1 MAPARARSTERQ
13 QPQAAPTAEATA
25 ASGAESAG
33 ESRVGHAGNK
43 ASATERQRG
52 GHRTA
57 TLNLPFVTAEFRRP
71 DLHLPG
77 RRDVG
82 AAADAVAAR
91 ARSLSP
97 AELAYYAG
105 LGVLAAVEL
114 IEWPV
119 AVAVGAG
126 TALARRSG
134 GGGGGGEGAADTAS
148 GESGS
153 PGEGGSPGGRVEGRD
168 QK

>member
-1 MAPARARSTERQ
+1 MGGTMAPARARSTERQ

-33 ESRVGHAGNK
+33 
-43 ASATERQRG
+43 
-52 GHRTA
+52 
-57 TLNLPFVTAEFRRP
+57 
-71 DLHLPG
+71 
-77 RRDVG
+77 
-82 AAADAVAAR
+82 

-134 GGGGGGEGAADTAS
+134 GGGSMQSLARWIEDNGCRSQGYAREVTL
-148 GESGS
+148 
-153 PGEGGSPGGRVEGRD
+153 
-168 QK
+168 QF